1 MSPKRPSA
9 RDNERPEIALA
20 GARLG
25 LTEEVTRRRISRM
38 LGRYAELKAQLP
50 VGTILFYQVGSFFE
64 TFEED
69 AKTISRELSIGL
81 TSREASG
88 EGRVPLAG
96 VPGHA
101 LQEHLTTL
109 LRKGHSVAVAEQRP
123 HPTKPKQ
130 FTREISRILTPG
142 TVIEEGVLPAGE
154 SNYLAAVVFQDGRA
168 GVAVVEASTG
178 EFTGTEVPEEEV
190 AAELERWSPREM
202 VVPERTAA
210 EDLPKIR
217 ATFSP
222 APRWTFEPSAG
233 EQALKRHFGVSSLK
247 GFGLDGRAALVGAAG
262 ALLQYLSS
270 MRGGSPPE
278 QVVTFRPYSPGT
290 GMVLDSATRR
300 NLGLDELIST
310 IERTLTPMGQRALR
324 RWIERPLLEAD
335 RINQRLEA
343 VDALVADYML
353 REEAREHLSR
363 IPDIERIATRIVRL
377 SASPNDLLSLRG
389 ALEAISPLKEA
400 LASAAPEG
408 SLLARVLAAMEEP
421 PGVRELIAAAISE
434 ESSEIIRAGYSTELD
449 EAREFRDGAH
459 EWLTRFEADERLKTG
474 LKTLKV
480 GYRDGEGY
488 FIEVAGKEGHAVP
501 AHYEHRKALKN
512 AARYVTV
519 ELKEHESRMLT
530 ARDEVERLERQILG
544 EIRAAIKEAAP
555 QLQRVARAVAVVDVV
570 SSFAAAAGELR
581 YCRPGVTEERG
592 LRIVG
597 GRHPVVEHNLETP
610 FVPNDSRI
618 EGSSRLQIITGP
630 NMAGKSVYLRQI
642 ALITLLA
649 QTGSY
654 VPAEEAA
661 LGVVDR
667 IFTRVGAEDRLA
679 SGESTF
685 MVEMTEAASI
695 LNSATERSLVILDE
709 VGRGTSTY
717 DGMSLAWAIAEYLH
731 DDVQALT
738 LFATHYHELTQ
749 LADVLPG
756 CENYK
761 AVVDE
766 VGGEIVFLH
775 RIESGAE
782 SSSYGVHVARL
793 AGLPRRV
800 TDRATDILTRLEA
813 EGVQNFAG

>member
-1 MSPKRPSA
+1 
-9 RDNERPEIALA
+9 
-20 GARLG
+20 
-25 LTEEVTRRRISRM
+25 M
-38 LGRYAELKAQLP
+38 LGRYSELKAQLP
-50 VGTILFYQVGSFFE
+50 AGTILFYQVGTFFE

-69 AKTISRELSIGL
+69 AKTISKELSIRL
-81 TSREASG
+81 TSREAAG

-101 LQEHLTTL
+101 LEEHLATL
-109 LRKGHSVAVAEQRP
+109 LRKGHSVAIAEQRP
-123 HPTKPKQ
+123 HPTRPKQ

-142 TVIEEGVLPAGE
+142 TVIEDNVLSAGA
-154 SNYLAAVVFQDGRA
+154 SNYLAAVVVRDGRA

-202 VVPERTAA
+202 LVPERTAA
-210 EDLPKIR
+210 EDLPKVR

-222 APRWTFEPSAG
+222 GPRWTFEPSAG

-247 GFGLDGRAALVGAAG
+247 GFGLDGRPALMGAAG
-262 ALLQYLSS
+262 ALLHYLSS
-270 MRGGSPPE
+270 MRGGSAPE

-300 NLGLDELIST
+300 NLGLDELINT
-310 IERTLTPMGQRALR
+310 IDRTRTPMGQRALR
-324 RWIERPLLEAD
+324 RWLERPLLEAD
-335 RINQRLEA
+335 HVNQRLEA
-343 VDALVADYML
+343 VDILVADYML
-353 REEAREHLSR
+353 REETRELLSQ

-389 ALEAISPLKEA
+389 ALEAIGPLKEA
-400 LASAAPEG
+400 LASVASEG
-408 SLLARVLAAMEEP
+408 SLLARVLGAMEEP

-434 ESSEIIRAGYSTELD
+434 ESGEIIRAGYSTELD

-488 FIEVAGKEGHAVP
+488 FIEIAGKEGHAAP
-501 AHYEHRKALKN
+501 PHYEHRKALKN

-544 EIRAAIKEAAP
+544 EIRVAVKEAAP
-555 QLQRVARAVAVVDVV
+555 QLQRVARAIAVVDVV
-570 SSFAAAAGELR
+570 SSFAHSAGELR
-581 YCRPGVTEERG
+581 YCRPEVTEERG
-592 LRIVG
+592 LSISG
-597 GRHPVVEHNLETP
+597 GRHPVVEHNLVTP
-610 FVPNDSRI
+610 FVPNDARI
-618 EGSSRLQIITGP
+618 DGASRLQIITGP

-654 VPAEEAA
+654 VPAEEAT

-709 VGRGTSTY
+709 LGRGTSTY

-731 DDVQALT
+731 DDVQALA

-775 RIESGAE
+775 RIEPGAE

-793 AGLPRRV
+793 AGLPKSV
-800 TDRATDILTRLEA
+800 TDRAGEILGRLES
-813 EGVQNFAG
+813 EGVKNFAG

>member
-1 MSPKRPSA
+1 
-9 RDNERPEIALA
+9 
-20 GARLG
+20 
-25 LTEEVTRRRISRM
+25 M

-50 VGTILFYQVGSFFE
+50 QGTILFYQVGTFFE

-69 AKTISRELSIGL
+69 AKTISRELSIRL
-81 TSREASG
+81 TSREAAG

-101 LQEHLTTL
+101 LQEHVAVL
-109 LRKGHSVAVAEQRP
+109 LRKGHSVAIAEQRP
-123 HPTKPKQ
+123 HPTRPKQ

-142 TVIEEGVLPAGE
+142 TVIEDNVLSVGHA
-154 SNYLAAVVFQDGRA
+154 NYLAAINVRDGMA
-168 GVAVVEASTG
+168 GVAIVEASTG
-178 EFTGTEVPEEEV
+178 EFTGTEVPEEDLP
-190 AAELERWSPREM
+190 AELERWSPREM
-202 VVPERTAA
+202 IVPERTAA

-217 ATFSP
+217 AAISS

-233 EQALKRHFGVSSLK
+233 ERALMRHFEVSSLK
-247 GFGLDGRAALVGAAG
+247 GFGLDGRPALVGAAG
-262 ALLQYLSS
+262 ALIQYLAS

-278 QVVTFRPYSPGT
+278 QVVNFRAYDPGS

-300 NLGLDELIST
+300 NLGLEELIAT
-310 IERTLTPMGQRALR
+310 IDRTRTPMGQRALR
-324 RWIERPLLEAD
+324 RWLERPLLEAS

-343 VDALVADYML
+343 VDALASDYML

-377 SASPNDLLSLRG
+377 SASPNDLLSLKE
-389 ALEAISPLKEA
+389 ALEALGPLKES
-400 LASAAPEG
+400 LASAAQTS
-408 SLLARVLAAMEEP
+408 SLVERALAAMEEP
-421 PGVRELIAAAISE
+421 PGVKELIVAAISE
-434 ESSEIIRAGYSTELD
+434 EEGEIIRSGYSAELD

-459 EWLTRFEADERLKTG
+459 DWLTRFETQER

-488 FIEVAGKEGHAVP
+488 FIEVGGKETHAVP
-501 AHYEHRKALKN
+501 GRYEHRKALKHN
-512 AARYVTV
+512 ARYVTV
-519 ELKEHESRMLT
+519 ELKEHESKMLT
-530 ARDEVERLERQILG
+530 ARDEVERLERRILS
-544 EIRAAIKEAAP
+544 EIRAAVKDAAP
-555 QLQRVARAVAVVDVV
+555 ELQMIARAVAVADVIA
-570 SSFAAAAGELR
+570 SFAAAATELR
-581 YCRPGVTEERG
+581 YCRPEVTEIRG
-592 LRIVG
+592 IKIIA
-597 GRHPVVEHNLETP
+597 GRHPVVEHNTETP
-610 FVPNDSRI
+610 FVPNDAHVS
-618 EGSSRLQIITGP
+618 GASRLQIITGP
-630 NMAGKSVYLRQI
+630 NMAGKSVYLRQV
-642 ALITLLA
+642 ALIALLA
-649 QTGSY
+649 QTGAY

-738 LFATHYHELTQ
+738 LFATHYHELTR
-749 LADVLPG
+749 LAEMLPG
-756 CENYK
+756 CRNHK
-761 AVVDE
+761 ATVE
-766 VGGEIVFLH
+766 EIGGEIVFLH
-775 RIESGAE
+775 RIEEGAE

-793 AGLPRRV
+793 AGLPRQV
-800 TDRATDILTRLEA
+800 TDRAGEILSRLES
-813 EGVQNFAG
+813 EGVKDFAG

>member
-1 MSPKRPSA
+1 M
-9 RDNERPEIALA
+9 
-20 GARLG
+20 
-25 LTEEVTRRRISRM
+25 V
-38 LGRYAELKAQLP
+38 GRYAELKAQLP
-50 VGTILFYQVGSFFE
+50 PGTILFYQVGTFFE

-69 AKTISRELSIGL
+69 AKTISRELSIRL
-81 TSREASG
+81 TSREAAG

-96 VPGHA
+96 VPAHA
-101 LQEHLTTL
+101 LQEHLAVL

-142 TVIEEGVLPAGE
+142 TVIEDNVLSAGHA
-154 SNYLAAVVFQDGRA
+154 NYLAAINVRDGVA
-168 GVAVVEASTG
+168 GIAVVEASTG
-178 EFTGTEVPEEEV
+178 EFTGTEVPEDDLS
-190 AAELERWSPREM
+190 AELERWSPKEL

-217 ATFSP
+217 AAISP

-233 EQALKRHFGVSSLK
+233 ERALMRHFGFSGLR
-247 GFGLDGRAALVGAAG
+247 GYGLDGRPALVGAAG
-262 ALLQYLSS
+262 ALIQYLAS
-270 MRGGSPPE
+270 MRGGNPPE
-278 QVVTFRPYSPGT
+278 QVVNFRPYDPGT

-300 NLGLDELIST
+300 NLGLEELIET
-310 IERTLTPMGQRALR
+310 IDRTRTPMGQRALR
-324 RWIERPLLEAD
+324 RWLERPLLEVG
-335 RINQRLEA
+335 RIDQRLEA
-343 VDALVADYML
+343 VAALTDDYML

-363 IPDIERIATRIVRL
+363 ITDIERIATRIVRL
-377 SASPNDLLSLRG
+377 SASPNDLLSLKG
-389 ALEAISPLKEA
+389 ALEALGPLKES
-400 LASAAPEG
+400 LASAAARS
-408 SLLARVLAAMEEP
+408 SLLQRALAAMEEP
-421 PGVRELIAAAISE
+421 PGVRELIATAISE
-434 ESSEIIRAGYSTELD
+434 EEGEIIRVGYSSELD

-459 EWLTRFEADERLKTG
+459 DWLTRFEAEERLKTG

-488 FIEVAGKEGHAVP
+488 FIEVAGREASSVP
-501 AHYEHRKALKN
+501 PRYEHRKALKHN
-512 AARYVTV
+512 ARYVTV
-519 ELKEHESRMLT
+519 ELKEHESKMLG
-530 ARDEVERLERQILG
+530 ARDEVERLERKILA
-544 EIRAAIKEAAP
+544 EIRAAVRDAAP
-555 QLQRVARAVAVVDVV
+555 GLQKIARAVAVVDVTA
-570 SSFAAAAGELR
+570 SFAAAATELR
-581 YCRPGVTEERG
+581 YCRPEVRKERG
-592 LRIVG
+592 IHIIA
-597 GRHPVVEHNLETP
+597 GRHPVVEHNTGTP
-610 FVPNDSRI
+610 FVPNDAHVD
-618 EGSSRLQIITGP
+618 GDSRLQIITGP
-630 NMAGKSVYLRQI
+630 NMAGKSVYLRQV
-642 ALITLLA
+642 ALIMLLA

-654 VPAEEAA
+654 VPAEEATS
-661 LGVVDR
+661 GVVDR

-717 DGMSLAWAIAEYLH
+717 DGVSLAWAIAEYLH

-738 LFATHYHELTQ
+738 LFATHYHELTR
-749 LADVLPG
+749 LTDLLPG

-761 AVVDE
+761 AAVEE

-775 RIESGAE
+775 RIEAGAE

-800 TDRATDILTRLEA
+800 TERAAEILDRLEA

>member
-1 MSPKRPSA
+1 M
-9 RDNERPEIALA
+9 
-20 GARLG
+20 G

-69 AKTISRELSIGL
+69 AKTISRELSIRL

-154 SNYLAAVVFQDGRA
+154 SNYLAAIVFQDGRA

-310 IERTLTPMGQRALR
+310 IDRTLTPMGQRALR

-434 ESSEIIRAGYSTELD
+434 ESGEIIRAGYSTELD

-610 FVPNDSRI
+610 FVPNGSRI

>member
-1 MSPKRPSA
+1 
-9 RDNERPEIALA
+9 
-20 GARLG
+20 
-25 LTEEVTRRRISRM
+25 M

-69 AKTISRELSIGL
+69 AKTISRELSIRL

-154 SNYLAAVVFQDGRA
+154 SNYLAAIVFQDGRA

-310 IERTLTPMGQRALR
+310 IDRTLTPMGQRALR

-610 FVPNDSRI
+610 FVPNGSRI

>member
-1 MSPKRPSA
+1 
-9 RDNERPEIALA
+9 
-20 GARLG
+20 
-25 LTEEVTRRRISRM
+25 M

-50 VGTILFYQVGSFFE
+50 PGTILFYQVGTFFE

-69 AKTISRELSIGL
+69 AKTISRELSIRL
-81 TSREASG
+81 TSREAAG

-101 LQEHLTTL
+101 LQEHLATL
-109 LRKGHSVAVAEQRP
+109 LRKGHSVAVAEQRQ

-142 TVIEEGVLPAGE
+142 TVIEDNVLPAGE
-154 SNYLAAVVFQDGRA
+154 SNYLAAYVIKDGRA
-168 GVAVVEASTG
+168 GIAVVEASTG
-178 EFTGTEVPEEEV
+178 EFTGTEVSEEDLP
-190 AAELERWSPREM
+190 AELERWSPREM

-210 EDLPKIR
+210 EDLPKMR
-217 ATFSP
+217 AAFSP

-247 GFGLDGRAALVGAAG
+247 GFGLDGRSALIGAAG

-270 MRGGSPPE
+270 VRGGSPPE
-278 QVVTFRPYSPGT
+278 QVVTFRPYAPGS
-290 GMVLDSATRR
+290 GMVLDAATRR
-300 NLGLDELIST
+300 NLGLDELIAT
-310 IERTLTPMGQRALR
+310 VDRTRTPMGQRALR
-324 RWIERPLLEAD
+324 RWVERPLLEVD
-335 RINQRLEA
+335 RVNQRLEA

-377 SASPNDLLSLRG
+377 SASPNDLLSLKS
-389 ALEAISPLKEA
+389 ALEAIGPLKEA
-400 LASAAPEG
+400 LAPAAPEE

-421 PGVRELIAAAISE
+421 PGVRELITAAISE
-434 ESSEIIRAGYSTELD
+434 ETGEIIRAGYSTELD

-488 FIEVAGKEGHAVP
+488 FIEVAGKEARSVP
-501 AHYEHRKALKN
+501 PRYEHRKALKHN
-512 AARYVTV
+512 ARYVTV
-519 ELKEHESRMLT
+519 ELKEHESKMLT

-544 EIRAAIKEAAP
+544 EIRAAVKEAAP

-581 YCRPGVTEERG
+581 YCRPEVTEERG
-592 LRIVG
+592 LRISG
-597 GRHPVVEHNLETP
+597 GRHPVVEHSLETP
-610 FVPNDSRI
+610 FVPNDSHVD
-618 EGSSRLQIITGP
+618 GSSRLQIITGP
-630 NMAGKSVYLRQI
+630 NMAGKSVYLRQV
-642 ALITLLA
+642 ALIALLA

-654 VPAEEAA
+654 VPAEEAV

-731 DDVQALT
+731 DDVQPLT
-738 LFATHYHELTQ
+738 LFATHYHELTR
-749 LADVLPG
+749 LTEILPG

-761 AVVDE
+761 AAVDE

-775 RIESGAE
+775 RIEPGAE

-800 TDRATDILTRLEA
+800 TDRATDILARLEA
-813 EGVQNFAG
+813 EGVKDFAG

>member
-1 MSPKRPSA
+1 M
-9 RDNERPEIALA
+9 
-20 GARLG
+20 
-25 LTEEVTRRRISRM
+25 
-38 LGRYAELKAQLP
+38 
-50 VGTILFYQVGSFFE
+50 
-64 TFEED
+64 
-69 AKTISRELSIGL
+69 
-81 TSREASG
+81 
-88 EGRVPLAG
+88 
-96 VPGHA
+96 
-101 LQEHLTTL
+101 
-109 LRKGHSVAVAEQRP
+109 
-123 HPTKPKQ
+123 
-130 FTREISRILTPG
+130 
-142 TVIEEGVLPAGE
+142 
-154 SNYLAAVVFQDGRA
+154 
-168 GVAVVEASTG
+168 
-178 EFTGTEVPEEEV
+178 
-190 AAELERWSPREM
+190 
-202 VVPERTAA
+202 
-210 EDLPKIR
+210 
-217 ATFSP
+217 
-222 APRWTFEPSAG
+222 
-233 EQALKRHFGVSSLK
+233 
-247 GFGLDGRAALVGAAG
+247 
-262 ALLQYLSS
+262 QYLSS

-278 QVVTFRPYSPGT
+278 QVVTFRPYSPGQ

-300 NLGLDELIST
+300 NLGLDELIAT
-310 IERTLTPMGQRALR
+310 IDRTRTPMGQRALR
-324 RWIERPLLEAD
+324 RWIERPLLEVD

-377 SASPNDLLSLRG
+377 SASPNDLLSLRS
-389 ALEAISPLKEA
+389 ALEAIGPLKEA

-408 SLLARVLAAMEEP
+408 SLLARTLAAMEEP
-421 PGVRELIAAAISE
+421 PGVRELITAAISE
-434 ESSEIIRAGYSTELD
+434 EPGEIIRAGYSTELD

-459 EWLTRFEADERLKTG
+459 EWLARFEADERLKTG

-488 FIEVAGKEGHAVP
+488 FIEVAGKEGRAVP
-501 AHYEHRKALKN
+501 SHYEHRKALKS

-544 EIRAAIKEAAP
+544 EIRSAVKEAAP
-555 QLQRVARAVAVVDVV
+555 QLQRMARAIAVVDVV

-581 YCRPGVTEERG
+581 YCRPEVAEERG

-618 EGSSRLQIITGP
+618 DGNSRLQIITGP

-654 VPAEEAA
+654 VPAEEAT

-695 LNSATERSLVILDE
+695 LNSATECSLVILDE

-731 DDVQALT
+731 DDVQSLT
-738 LFATHYHELTQ
+738 LFATHYHELTR
-749 LADVLPG
+749 LAEILPG
-756 CENYK
+756 CRNYK
-761 AVVDE
+761 ASVEE

-775 RIESGAE
+775 RIEAGAE

-800 TDRATDILTRLEA
+800 TDRATDILARLEA